1 MCGICGIAFA
11 DGNRSVPLEL
21 LRRMNETLRFRG
33 PDAEGVHV
41 DGGTGLG
48 HRRLSVID
56 LNGGTQPMT
65 DPSGRVAVT
74 FNGEI
79 YNFRELR
86 KELQAAGF
94 PFRTASDT
102 EVLLL
107 GYLHWGEEMVER
119 LLGMFAF
126 GIWDRGKE
134 TLLLARDR
142 LGVKPLYWAE
152 TAGHDVVFGS
162 LLATV
167 LASGMIRPRLDRE
180 AVARY
185 LALGYVVGN
194 ESILGGIRRLPPAS
208 VLRWRR
214 GQAATI
220 RPYWNMA
227 ERWAG
232 EREAGT
238 PHATAN
244 RNHAASHGGVRLPLS
259 DCPPIGAGTRLAG
272 SLPRSWRRPSAIG
285 LSATCRWARF
295 SAAGST
301 PRSWSP

>member
-180 AVARY
+180 AVA
-185 LALGYVVGN
+185 ALSGAG
-194 ESILGGIRRLPPAS
+194 
-208 VLRWRR
+208 LR
-214 GQAATI
+214 G
-220 RPYWNMA
+220 
-227 ERWAG
+227 G
-232 EREAGT
+232 ERIDPGRHPA
-238 PHATAN
+238 
-244 RNHAASHGGVRLPLS
+244 L
-259 DCPPIGAGTRLAG
+259 
-272 SLPRSWRRPSAIG
+272 
-285 LSATCRWARF
+285 
-295 SAAGST
+295 AAGQRAALAAWPSGND
-301 PRSWSP
+301 PPLLEHG